1 MKKVIVLAAAALA
14 FSAYGA
20 QAAKM
25 TRNAAVEQCVAQ
37 ARQSAAPMTQ
47 VNNTDNRQAVMLYS
61 ACMRKLGFRP

>member
-1 MKKVIVLAAAALA
+1 MKKVIVLAVAALA

-25 TRNAAVEQCVAQ
+25 NRDAAVEQCVAQ

-47 VNNTDNRQAVMLYS
+47 VNNDDNRRAVMLYS
-61 ACMRKLGFRP
+61 ACMRKMGFRP